1 MLKLRPYKPFDAET
15 ILSWLDSEYTMRIWS
30 GPRHPHFPPPLK
42 ELQDLYEGY
51 STQAV
56 NFPMVAYDE
65 GGAVGV
71 VTLRFLAPDEKEVRL
86 CNILVDPA
94 QRGSGI
100 GRELLAMAVDYSFH
114 CLKAEKV
121 TLGVLDENERAI
133 RCYRA
138 AGFRPL
144 PEDRWRSFTFL
155 GRDWRC
161 MEMEYDPSE
170 QTL

>member
-15 ILSWLDSEYTMRIWS
+15 ILSWLDSERTMRIWS
-30 GPRHPHFPPPLK
+30 GPRHPHFPPS
-42 ELQDLYEGY
+42 LQEIQALYDGY
-51 STQAV
+51 GTQAV

-86 CNILVDPA
+86 CNVLVAPVR
-94 QRGSGI
+94 RGCGV
-100 GRELLAMAVDYSFH
+100 GRELLDMAVNYAFT

-121 TLGVLDENERAI
+121 TLGVLDENEQAI
-133 RCYRA
+133 RCYRS
-138 AGFRPL
+138 AGFRSL
-144 PEDRWRSFTFL
+144 PEETWRTFTFL

-161 MEMEYDPSE
+161 MEMEYDRAVKP
-170 QTL
+170 L

>member
-1 MLKLRPYKPFDAET
+1 MMYLRPYRDPDIT
-15 ILSWLDSEYTMRIWS
+15 NIHSWIDSERTLRIWS

-51 STQAV
+51 NTQAV

-94 QRGSGI
+94 RRGSGI
-100 GRELLAMAVDYSFH
+100 GRKLLTMAVDYAFG
-114 CLKAEKV
+114 CLGAETV
-121 TLGVLDENERAI
+121 SLGVLDENEGAI

-144 PEDRWRSFTFL
+144 PEDRWRTFTFL

-161 MEMEYDPSE
+161 IEMEYDPR
-170 QTL
+170 